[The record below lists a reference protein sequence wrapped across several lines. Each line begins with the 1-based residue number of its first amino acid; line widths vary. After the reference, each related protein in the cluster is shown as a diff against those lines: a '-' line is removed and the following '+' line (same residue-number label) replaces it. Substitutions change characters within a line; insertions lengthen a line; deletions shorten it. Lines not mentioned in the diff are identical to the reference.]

1 VGLIKGE
8 NNEGPT
14 WPLVRVQ
21 QTIWI
26 YETTKLL
33 ARLLNPLV
41 VRNVSGRAIGTSCTY
56 YFAVSRKLEKPVTL
70 TEIVNDTEL
79 TFSAE
84 LTTSL

>member
-1 VGLIKGE
+1 MGLIKGE
-8 NNEGPT
+8 NSEGPT

-41 VRNVSGRAIGTSCTY
+41 GNVSGRAIGTDPT
-56 YFAVSRKLEKPVTL
+56 FWFTGPRKLEKPVTQ

-79 TFSAE
+79 TFLAE